1 MLAKKHYFIQLRK
14 IYYPIAES
22 IYIPLCFYFIGKK
35 PDYRTTVKTI
45 YIPLCFYFILIRC
58 SQRRQTTLFTFHYA
72 STLSSCRCYKEFWI
86 RIYIPLCFYFIPFIV
101 LDSEKLIF
109 IYIPLCFY
117 FILRFAIV
125 KELMKPFTFHYAST
139 LSGVPTSSLSLS
151 IHIYIPL
158 CFYFIR
164 IGLLSVA
171 VCKLHLHSTM
181 LLLYRWSRRWKR
193 LNLQNLHSTML
204 LLYHA
209 CGLSILVSDL
219 HLHSTMLLLYRD
231 WGWFSVLVY
240 KWFTFHYASTLSILD
255 TIKTRYAVYIYIPL
269 CFYFIKEAGCT
280 AAEISHLHSTM
291 LLLYLPFRM
300 YGKIFNDIYIPL
312 CFYFIRVLKPDGVL
326 IFKIYIPLCFY
337 FIF

>member
-125 KELMKPFTFHYAST
+125 KELMKPFTIDET
-139 LSGVPTSSLSLS
+139 
-151 IHIYIPL
+151 IYIPL

-181 LLLYRWSRRWKR
+181 LLLYR
-193 LNLQNLHSTML
+193 
-204 LLYHA
+204 
-209 CGLSILVSDL
+209 
-219 HLHSTMLLLYRD
+219 
-231 WGWFSVLVY
+231 
-240 KWFTFHYASTLSILD
+240 
-255 TIKTRYAVYIYIPL
+255 
-269 CFYFIKEAGCT
+269 
-280 AAEISHLHSTM
+280 
-291 LLLYLPFRM
+291 
-300 YGKIFNDIYIPL
+300 
-312 CFYFIRVLKPDGVL
+312 
-326 IFKIYIPLCFY
+326 
-337 FIF
+337 

>member
-139 LSGVPTSSLSLS
+139 LSGL
-151 IHIYIPL
+151 
-158 CFYFIR
+158 
-164 IGLLSVA
+164 
-171 VCKLHLHSTM
+171 
-181 LLLYRWSRRWKR
+181 
-193 LNLQNLHSTML
+193 
-204 LLYHA
+204 A
-209 CGLSILVSDL
+209 CS
-219 HLHSTMLLLYRD
+219 
-231 WGWFSVLVY
+231 
-240 KWFTFHYASTLSILD
+240 A
-255 TIKTRYAVYIYIPL
+255 
-269 CFYFIKEAGCT
+269 
-280 AAEISHLHSTM
+280 
-291 LLLYLPFRM
+291 
-300 YGKIFNDIYIPL
+300 
-312 CFYFIRVLKPDGVL
+312 
-326 IFKIYIPLCFY
+326 
-337 FIF
+337 